1 MKTVVILAIVA
12 TIGIMFVAIGSTQ
25 AFATDFKDSTG
36 HTPKWAKPQTE
47 KQSLDFCPILGY
59 SGPTSIDVKL
69 CIEFANYYNEKINSS
84 IAADSK
90 KADEKKIADKK
101 VADKKIADKKI
112 ADKKIA
118 DKKAAEIKTAGKS
131 FDLNSETCKT
141 IKGVWEGIRPS
152 LSEFTLSN
160 TMGTCRISLE
170 SQLKSDVIMNISKD
184 VNLKIYSFTNSGTIT
199 VKDSG
204 HILIQ
209 KEGKLINNGK
219 ITLGYNGKGEADES
233 MFNEGTLNNFG
244 SIVVSNTSE
253 EGINNRGT
261 INNSGTIT
269 INNRNSESITT
280 GINNYFGIIKNNLNG
295 KIMIGSSGKHYL
307 TSGIN
312 NLRTIDNSGTITI
325 SNNGGSGIINHKYGS
340 INNDVNSKIIINNIG
355 GTGIQEIFGSEFTY
369 DGIICGTSTDTLSD
383 RKIDKCK

>member
-1 MKTVVILAIVA
+1 MKSVVIIAIVV
-12 TIGIMFVAIGSTQ
+12 TIGIMLVSLGTSE

-59 SGPTSIDVKL
+59 SGPTSIDVKW

-269 INNRNSESITT
+269 INNRNSEWGTT

-295 KIMIGSSGKHYL
+295 KIMIGSSG
-307 TSGIN
+307 TFVIDGII
-312 NLRTIDNSGTITI
+312 NLGTIDNSGTITI
-325 SNNGGSGIINHKYGS
+325 SNNGGSGIINHEYGS